1 MLVRMIL
8 RTFQNALSL
17 GKGDALGSDFKLYG
31 LRRLFA
37 AWMISQGV
45 PESVVNTIQ
54 GPPASSGY

>member
-1 MLVRMIL
+1 M